1 MVSPTAA
8 SRWQT
13 VLISTGGLTASISEQ
28 SLASLVYCL
37 RFLRVATEHMGSRIA
52 DLQALLSNARSPS
65 PSDEENQDANRG
77 MIGPRIEK
85 IKQDIVDMLRKAVDV
100 VSRHAGAAL
109 PEPARSRVKMYILS
123 LPSRWAAASTPTKP
137 ASGTG
142 GATANGLAR
151 EVETGWKVLTL
162 AGESL
167 QMLRGVMTVVAD
179 TLQSAEEWA
188 GRLGRNK
195 RSPVTPPESIR
206 DEKDRGN
213 GRDEMNID
221 E

>member
-1 MVSPTAA
+1 MSPTAA

-28 SLASLVYCL
+28 SLASLIYCL

-52 DLQALLSNARSPS
+52 DLHALLSSARQPR
-65 PSDEENQDANRG
+65 PGDEENLGARQSLL
-77 MIGPRIEK
+77 GPRIEK

-109 PEPARSRVKMYILS
+109 PEPARSRVKGYILS
-123 LPSRWAAASTPTKP
+123 LPSRWAAASTPSQPSQTP
-137 ASGTG
+137 A
-142 GATANGLAR
+142 ANGLSR
-151 EVETGWKVLTL
+151 EEETGWKVLTL

-167 QMLRGVMTVVAD
+167 QMLGGVMTVVTD

-195 RSPVTPPESIR
+195 RSPVTPPESIP
-206 DEKDRGN
+206 DEKTDKEHGQ
-213 GRDEMNID
+213 DEMNID

>member
-1 MVSPTAA
+1 M
-8 SRWQT
+8 
-13 VLISTGGLTASISEQ
+13 LISTGGLTASISEQ
-28 SLASLVYCL
+28 SLASLIYCL

-52 DLQALLSNARSPS
+52 DLQALLISANRPRPA
-65 PSDEENQDANRG
+65 DEENQGANLS

-109 PEPARSRVKMYILS
+109 PEPARRRVKMYILS
-123 LPSRWAAASTPTKP
+123 LPSRWAAASTPSQPTSATDN
-137 ASGTG
+137 ASS
-142 GATANGLAR
+142 ANGFTR
-151 EVETGWKVLTL
+151 EEETGWKVLTL

-195 RSPVTPPESIR
+195 RAPVTPPESIR
-206 DEKDRGN
+206 DEKEKEN
-213 GRDEMNID
+213 GQDEMITD

>member
-1 MVSPTAA
+1 
-8 SRWQT
+8 
-13 VLISTGGLTASISEQ
+13 
-28 SLASLVYCL
+28 
-37 RFLRVATEHMGSRIA
+37 
-52 DLQALLSNARSPS
+52 
-65 PSDEENQDANRG
+65 

-109 PEPARSRVKMYILS
+109 PEPARRRVKMYILS
-123 LPSRWAAASTPTKP
+123 LPSRWAAASTPSQPTP
-137 ASGTG
+137 ATDNASS
-142 GATANGLAR
+142 ANGFTR
-151 EVETGWKVLTL
+151 EEETGWKVLTL

-195 RSPVTPPESIR
+195 RAPVTPPESIR
-206 DEKDRGN
+206 DEKEKEN
-213 GRDEMNID
+213 GQDEMITD

>member
-1 MVSPTAA
+1 M
-8 SRWQT
+8 
-13 VLISTGGLTASISEQ
+13 LISTGGLTASISEQ
-28 SLASLVYCL
+28 SLASLIYCL

-52 DLQALLSNARSPS
+52 DLHALLTSANRSRPA
-65 PSDEENQDANRG
+65 DEENQAANLS

-109 PEPARSRVKMYILS
+109 PEPARRRVKMYILS
-123 LPSRWAAASTPTKP
+123 LPSRWAAASTPSQPTP
-137 ASGTG
+137 ATDN
-142 GATANGLAR
+142 AVAANGLTR
-151 EVETGWKVLTL
+151 EEETGWKVLTL

-195 RSPVTPPESIR
+195 RAPVTPPESIR
-206 DEKDRGN
+206 DEKEKEN
-213 GRDEMNID
+213 GQDEMITD